1 MRDRLA
7 VTPIQYR
14 RVAYVTLASLTL
26 IVLTGAAVRLTDSG
40 LGCENW
46 PKCGGTPLPPLST
59 HALIEFGNR
68 AVSGVVGVITVIAAV
83 LAFTRRPFRRDLA
96 TLALLLPLGVLAQAV
111 LGGFT
116 VLNHLAPGFVMAHF
130 SLSLL
135 ILVAAFALAWRSTY
149 EPGTRP
155 RSADRLAVWSVRGL
169 FPLGAL
175 TIFAGTAATAAGP
188 HSGGFTGQVVHRLHF
203 KGADTLDWTIHQH
216 ATIAAI
222 FGVAVIGVWF
232 LHRRRGASAQEL
244 EPLTVLGVLL
254 AAQGLVGSV
263 QYELKLP
270 SEMVWV
276 HVSLATVTWLTLLWV
291 VAAAGRLAPGAVGLP
306 SGDRTAADARVRAR
320 RSYRLARR
328 RRYDRRGSYVRAAQH
343 DTASGG
349 GRAQRRRLAGHPRRR
364 RRVRS
369 ARDVDALVLA

>member
-1 MRDRLA
+1 MRHRLA

-14 RVAYVTLASLTL
+14 RVAYATLVALTL
-26 IVLTGAAVRLTDSG
+26 IVMTGAAVRLTDSG
-40 LGCENW
+40 LGCANW
-46 PKCGGTPLPPLST
+46 PKCGGTPLPPLSS

-68 AVSGVVGVITVIAAV
+68 AVSGVVGVITVIALL
-83 LAFTRRPFRRDLA
+83 LAWTRRPFRRDLFW
-96 TLALLLPLGVLAQAV
+96 LALLLPLGVAAQAV

-135 ILVAAFALAWRSTY
+135 ILVAAFALAWRATY

-155 RSADRLAVWSVRGL
+155 WARDRVAVWSVRGL
-169 FPLGAL
+169 IPLGAL

-232 LHRRRGASAQEL
+232 LCRRRGASAQEL

-291 VAAAGRLAPGAVGLP
+291 VAAAGRLAPRAVEVP
-306 SGDRTAADARVRAR
+306 EDARTAEARELELV
-320 RSYRLARR
+320 
-328 RRYDRRGSYVRAAQH
+328 
-343 DTASGG
+343 
-349 GRAQRRRLAGHPRRR
+349 GRME
-364 RRVRS
+364 
-369 ARDVDALVLA
+369 

>member
-1 MRDRLA
+1 VRDRLA
-7 VTPIQYR
+7 VTPAQYR
-14 RVAYVTLASLTL
+14 RVAYATLAALTL
-26 IVLTGAAVRLTDSG
+26 IVMTGAAVRLTDSG
-40 LGCENW
+40 LGCANW
-46 PKCGGTPLPPLST
+46 PKCGGTPLPPLSS

-68 AVSGVVGVITVIAAV
+68 AVSAVVGVITVAAAV

-96 TLALLLPLGVLAQAV
+96 WLAILLPLGVVAQAV

-135 ILVAAFALAWRSTY
+135 ILVAAFALAWKSTY

-155 RSADRLAVWSVRGL
+155 RATDRSVVWSVRGL
-169 FPLGAL
+169 VPLGAL

-203 KGADTLDWTIHQH
+203 KGADTLEWTIHQH

-222 FGVAVIGVWF
+222 FGVAVIGVWYWQ
-232 LHRRRGASAQEL
+232 RRRGASAQEL
-244 EPLTVLGVLL
+244 EPVTVLGVLL

-276 HVSLATVTWLTLLWV
+276 HVSLATVTWLAMLWA
-291 VAAAGRLAPGAVGLP
+291 VAATGRLAPRAVEVPAGSRAP
-306 SGDRTAADARVRAR
+306 RAR
-320 RSYRLARR
+320 EYE
-328 RRYDRRGSYVRAAQH
+328 
-343 DTASGG
+343 
-349 GRAQRRRLAGHPRRR
+349 
-364 RRVRS
+364 
-369 ARDVDALVLA
+369 LVGPLD

>member
-1 MRDRLA
+1 M
-7 VTPIQYR
+7 TPTQYR
-14 RVAYVTLASLTL
+14 RVAYVTLASLFL

-46 PKCGGTPLPPLST
+46 PKCGGTPLPPLSS

-68 AVSGVVGVITVIAAV
+68 AVSGVVGVITVVALL
-83 LAFTRRPFRRDLA
+83 LAWTRRPFRRDLFW
-96 TLALLLPLGVLAQAV
+96 LALLLPLGVVAQAV

-116 VLNHLAPGFVMAHF
+116 VLNHLAPGFVMGHF

-135 ILVAAFALAWRSTY
+135 ILVAAFALAWRSTF
-149 EPGTRP
+149 EPGTRA
-155 RSADRLAVWSVRGL
+155 RATDRGVVWSIRAL
-169 FPLGAL
+169 LPLGAL
-175 TIFAGTAATAAGP
+175 TLFAGTAATAAGP

-203 KGADTLDWTIHQH
+203 KGASTLEWTIHQH

-222 FGVAVIGVWF
+222 FGVAVIAAWYWQ
-232 LHRRRGASAQEL
+232 RRRGATAQEL

-276 HVSLATVTWLTLLWV
+276 HVALATVTWLTMLWV
-291 VAAAGRLAPGAVGLP
+291 VAAAGRLAPRAVEVP
-306 SGDRTAADARVRAR
+306 
-320 RSYRLARR
+320 
-328 RRYDRRGSYVRAAQH
+328 
-343 DTASGG
+343 
-349 GRAQRRRLAGHPRRR
+349 
-364 RRVRS
+364 
-369 ARDVDALVLA
+369 ARDRMAGDGPRELELVGRLD